1 MVGLRWVDRVGIQFV
16 FSWTRCREMKVEENQ
31 MVGLRWVASLEWV
44 GDLFEWV
51 GDLFEFEWVG
61 DLLLVFS

>member
-1 MVGLRWVDRVGIQFV
+1 
-16 FSWTRCREMKVEENQ
+16 MKVEENQ

-51 GDLFEFEWVG
+51 GGGEERTMSRVG
-61 DLLLVFS
+61 AGGTGALLGRVRAFVKAGG